1 MTAVLSAISRDALS
15 EEQADACGD
24 FIDVVVAGDKSCPKK
39 LCDCVVPAAAYFA
52 DSNSGECVKTFDGVM
67 DEAACAADIDVCLNP
82 PEKKK
87 KKKKL
92 SKKAVKKLCKKQKS
106 KSKCKKE
113 KSYCKY
119 KKKKCAPK

>member
-1 MTAVLSAISRDALS
+1 MLSAISRDALS
-15 EEQADACGD
+15 EEQTDACGD

-87 KKKKL
+87 KKKL

-113 KSYCKY
+113 KSHCKY

>member
-1 MTAVLSAISRDALS
+1 MLSAISRDALS
-15 EEQADACGD
+15 EEQTDACGD

-87 KKKKL
+87 KKKLSKKEAKKACKALSKKECKGKEGKRAGCKL
-92 SKKAVKKLCKKQKS
+92 SKKTKRCK
-106 KSKCKKE
+106 
-113 KSYCKY
+113 
-119 KKKKCAPK
+119 A

>member
-1 MTAVLSAISRDALS
+1 MLSAISRDALS
-15 EEQADACGD
+15 EEQTDACGA

-82 PEKKK
+82 PKKK

-113 KSYCKY
+113 KSHCKY

>member
-1 MTAVLSAISRDALS
+1 MLSAISRDALS
-15 EEQADACGD
+15 EEQTDACGD

-67 DEAACAADIDVCLNP
+67 DVAACAADIDVCLNP
-82 PEKKK
+82 PEKK

-113 KSYCKY
+113 KSHCKY